1 MGIFCR
7 IKRYFEDLWAK
18 ICEHRW
24 RALACA
30 AVAIIGVSV
39 GVALFKVFN
48 YTWWYFNRCAFAET
62 LFAGG
67 FSLFF
72 FFLIGSLVYFLCTI
86 LCNLVPQ
93 TRFLC
98 WLLLFIAGFYCGAN
112 TAATIECWSVW
123 GVFFA
128 ILVALPEI
136 IIYALASF
144 LACCEYP
151 ACRRFRECWRDFQ
164 PCLLIL
170 AVGFVVKLVT
180 FFVVLKIITAVI

>member
-18 ICEHRW
+18 ICECKW
-24 RALACA
+24 RALASV
-30 AVAIIGVSV
+30 AVAVIGVAV
-39 GVALFKVFN
+39 GVALFKAFS
-48 YTWWYFNRCAFAET
+48 YSWWYFNRCAFAES
-62 LFAGG
+62 LFDGG

-72 FFLIGSLVYFLCTI
+72 FFLVGSLVYFLCI
-86 LCNLVPQ
+86 VVCNLIPQ
-93 TRFLC
+93 TRFLS

-112 TAATIECWSVW
+112 TAAAIECWSIW

-136 IIYALASF
+136 VAYTLASF
-144 LACCEYP
+144 LALCEYP
-151 ACRRFRECWRDFQ
+151 ACRRFRESWHDFQ

-170 AVGFVVKLVT
+170 TVGFVVKIVT
-180 FFVVLKIITAVI
+180 FFVILKIITAVI